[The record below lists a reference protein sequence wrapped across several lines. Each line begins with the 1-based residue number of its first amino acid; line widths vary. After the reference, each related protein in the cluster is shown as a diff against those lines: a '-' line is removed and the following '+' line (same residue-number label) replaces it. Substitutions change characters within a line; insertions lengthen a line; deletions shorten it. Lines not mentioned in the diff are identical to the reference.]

1 MPIDKDISIFDNLDL
16 TEYKNNL
23 YSVSILFTDNLL
35 EYYRKQAE
43 VVNADYFYCFSDTIE
58 SKPVPFIYIY
68 DQRYATDK
76 KTIDLVEVNRQL
88 WTMGEIALAVIIYSD
103 GFKIIDTRNPIV
115 NEKQPYYL
123 DGLTHTIKYIDNKL
137 KKRIFEGY
145 ILEESPADYISVSPY
160 QKLLNHIE
168 VQILNR
174 HTAIGCE
181 LTLLKKILVKFIL
194 IKYLEEQLDEFG
206 NSVFEKNFFDTYIF
220 SSTKSNVEKNN
231 FCDVLRGND
240 IIGLLNFLNDKF
252 KGGIFNL
259 SEKELDNLKKA
270 DFNIIADA
278 LDGNKELNGQMSI
291 WRYYDFN
298 LLPIEFIS
306 RLYERFVV
314 AIDDKQKSTGAFY
327 TPPHL
332 ARLLINELLPFDKDL
347 DFNTFKLLDPSC
359 GSGIFLVLAYKR
371 LITLWMIKNKKSS
384 IRGERDITAIKSI
397 LSNCIFGVDI
407 NEDALSITATS
418 LQIELSSHIKPKEI
432 WENLTFDSLES
443 LGNLTKQGF
452 AKWYKINN
460 NKFDIIAGN
469 PPFNISKSEMLNNV
483 KKNIDD
489 DFTKE
494 TFFDYNNK
502 KQSFPDS
509 NPSIIFLHKSLE
521 KLLKPEGVI
530 YMIMPAATFLHTTKS
545 FEYRKSLMARWNLER
560 VYDFTPLREHLWGK
574 TKVATVAVKLN
585 NSSHN
590 KQKTVE
596 HIIIRNS
603 SANEKGAIRFQVD
616 KYDKFRI
623 PYSLI
628 FTKKNIWKL
637 NLLGGGRL
645 HSFVEKFN
653 NYPSIEDYL
662 KHHNFTANIGYTRD
676 NDVIDNPK
684 HRTAGKVVNLAGK
697 KNLDST
703 AFSSDSIAE
712 AITVIEKEDWVRIPK
727 NGFYPPNIL
736 IRLNVNV
743 NLPIVLNTSDI
754 MIPNGVLN
762 LKSENLDVM
771 KNFVQIFRANREL
784 YIFLIKILSPK
795 TYIQQGGAYSINRQD
810 ILRLP
815 LIFDQNN
822 NLKSF
827 KILDDFDKILIE
839 DSELIADSLYKSD
852 SIIYSKIDQ
861 EIVTSYAKIFCE
873 ILNFTYQQEDFKFRT
888 VRQIINE
895 SYIWVTFEHSDK
907 DKSIQNNLTTATG
920 LLFNQIL
927 QDNASDNALI
937 INNVIVYF
945 GFNNQISFIKPNK
958 LKYWMRSIAF
968 RDAENV
974 KSEMFKNGY

>member
-1 MPIDKDISIFDNLDL
+1 
-16 TEYKNNL
+16 
-23 YSVSILFTDNLL
+23 
-35 EYYRKQAE
+35 
-43 VVNADYFYCFSDTIE
+43 
-58 SKPVPFIYIY
+58 
-68 DQRYATDK
+68 
-76 KTIDLVEVNRQL
+76 
-88 WTMGEIALAVIIYSD
+88 
-103 GFKIIDTRNPIV
+103 
-115 NEKQPYYL
+115 
-123 DGLTHTIKYIDNKL
+123 
-137 KKRIFEGY
+137 
-145 ILEESPADYISVSPY
+145 
-160 QKLLNHIE
+160 
-168 VQILNR
+168 
-174 HTAIGCE
+174 
-181 LTLLKKILVKFIL
+181 
-194 IKYLEEQLDEFG
+194 
-206 NSVFEKNFFDTYIF
+206 
-220 SSTKSNVEKNN
+220 
-231 FCDVLRGND
+231 
-240 IIGLLNFLNDKF
+240 
-252 KGGIFNL
+252 
-259 SEKELDNLKKA
+259 
-270 DFNIIADA
+270 
-278 LDGNKELNGQMSI
+278 MSI

-443 LGNLTKQGF
+443 LGNLTNQGF

-469 PPFNISKSEMLNNV
+469 PPFNISKSEMLKNI

-509 NPSIIFLHKSLE
+509 NPAIIFLHKSLE

-545 FEYRKSLMARWNLER
+545 FEYRKSLMTRWNLER

-628 FTKKNIWKL
+628 FTKKYLEI
-637 NLLGGGRL
+637 
-645 HSFVEKFN
+645 KF
-653 NYPSIEDYL
+653 
-662 KHHNFTANIGYTRD
+662 
-676 NDVIDNPK
+676 
-684 HRTAGKVVNLAGK
+684 
-697 KNLDST
+697 
-703 AFSSDSIAE
+703 
-712 AITVIEKEDWVRIPK
+712 
-727 NGFYPPNIL
+727 
-736 IRLNVNV
+736 IR
-743 NLPIVLNTSDI
+743 
-754 MIPNGVLN
+754 
-762 LKSENLDVM
+762 
-771 KNFVQIFRANREL
+771 RR
-784 YIFLIKILSPK
+784 K
-795 TYIQQGGAYSINRQD
+795 T
-810 ILRLP
+810 
-815 LIFDQNN
+815 
-822 NLKSF
+822 
-827 KILDDFDKILIE
+827 
-839 DSELIADSLYKSD
+839 
-852 SIIYSKIDQ
+852 
-861 EIVTSYAKIFCE
+861 
-873 ILNFTYQQEDFKFRT
+873 
-888 VRQIINE
+888 
-895 SYIWVTFEHSDK
+895 
-907 DKSIQNNLTTATG
+907 
-920 LLFNQIL
+920 
-927 QDNASDNALI
+927 
-937 INNVIVYF
+937 
-945 GFNNQISFIKPNK
+945 SFIC
-958 LKYWMRSIAF
+958 
-968 RDAENV
+968 
-974 KSEMFKNGY
+974 